1 MEIEKQQK
9 KVHESA
15 WKIEGRQ
22 QINWVSKRKGQE
34 STLTSVVFMQKLK
47 ANVTKYGFYQES
59 EKTFSIRFGLL
70 RSRLCCWGFREKL
83 CDLSKKLNRPR

>member
-59 EKTFSIRFGLL
+59 EKNVLNKVRFTEKPALL
-70 RSRLCCWGFREKL
+70 LGVQRETV
-83 CDLSKKLNRPR
+83 